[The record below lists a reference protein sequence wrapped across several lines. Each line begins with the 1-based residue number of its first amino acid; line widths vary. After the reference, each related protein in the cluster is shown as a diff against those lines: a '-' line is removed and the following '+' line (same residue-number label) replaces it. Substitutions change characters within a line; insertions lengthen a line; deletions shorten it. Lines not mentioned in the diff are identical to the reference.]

1 MTRYISVVRYEDD
14 PAKAKANLH
23 KHRVSFEEAATVFLD
38 PLAVTYPDPDHSENE
53 YREITIGQSV
63 KQRLLF
69 VSHAQRGN
77 RIRIISAREAT
88 REERKQHEED
98 TI

>member
-1 MTRYISVVRYEDD
+1 VTKRTVAPTIGGSVMDD
-14 PAKAKANLH
+14 DGCRPNATT
-23 KHRVSFEEAATVFLD
+23 FEEAPTVFLD